1 MTIGT
6 NDILNT
12 SIEITKEK
20 SVKKDY
26 TTEDFSVISNQF
38 AGIFNNQFMTN
49 FQNQFNYNQTNKKTD
64 FMANMATSMTE
75 NKYYP
80 PSNNVVNQNTEQQ
93 TVKYQQN
100 NEQSKSYASDSKVE
114 NSSSTQQNVEQ
125 NQKQTQ
131 NQTEQPKTETTQ
143 NSSTQT
149 DATTEEK
156 TTEPSKTNSEVE
168 DKTDAAAT
176 DLKGMVSVDQNAE
189 TEKAEALKV
198 KIKDKELKKVNEL
211 TEETQLEVSNN
222 TDTLKTL
229 EDNTKK
235 ISTINTTE
243 KSEKLE
249 TSENLE
255 TKTIKIED
263 IKVNTNKKEVSEK
276 EEKEDSK
283 VDKKAEIKT
292 ETQEVPKESIER
304 LTANVLE
311 GATEENNTIKKL
323 LNKDI
328 NKNAT
333 SEKEHNQAKSAV
345 EFKNPAAFTNQNSEQ
360 NSGSNPNSQNSSKH
374 TFLKELLPFD
384 ASSVMKNTINTHTP
398 FHGVMQNNQTNTIMQ
413 KNIAE
418 QVMNQIKSKIDSET
432 TQLSMILKPE
442 NIGKVTLNI
451 MNERGVLSAEIK
463 TESREAAE
471 ALNKNINDLKET
483 LKQQGVVCTN
493 LVVKVEESQKSETQ
507 ANLNQ
512 QQDNSPKNFEQGGN
526 AQNSNEGTFQNST
539 HKNTNTAKT
548 EIKQNI
554 QEEQDTQAQTK
565 AEDKGLVDY
574 RV

>member
-222 TDTLKTL
+222 SDTLKTL